1 MKKVLSLL
9 MLVCLL
15 FGTAF
20 AETWYPFGLTAED
33 DFQAAK
39 TKVAEALADQEVDDS
54 RFSYTLVK
62 TTAYYLYDV
71 PIEQILVNRPSGT
84 EWRLM
89 ISSEDMLREPKN
101 ERNIYLL
108 YTELVKKLG
117 EPKEFSPAIK
127 KTSFDGEILES
138 IFKDEKTFL
147 AEVDKGGAQES
158 KTITA
163 TFENCELRIECTPVY
178 HMNVYLYFTK

>member
-1 MKKVLSLL
+1 MKKLISVLVLT
-9 MLVCLL
+9 CLL

-20 AETWYPFGLTAED
+20 AEIWYPFGLTVED
-33 DFQAAK
+33 DYISARAK
-39 TKVAEALADQEVDDS
+39 VTEAMKGQNVDDS
-54 RFSYTLVK
+54 RFSSLLVK
-62 TTAYYLYDV
+62 TTSYYLYDV

-117 EPKEFSPAIK
+117 KPKEFSPAIK